1 MSEIS
6 FTDEQEYAPK
16 PRLRTEKVV
25 KKAYINLTL
34 WDKIKAL
41 EQEYERLSD
50 KAYEIEQDKKAISF
64 LIQKYLT
71 HLK

>member
-1 MSEIS
+1 MSAATKINS
-6 FTDEQEYAPK
+6 
-16 PRLRTEKVV
+16 EKGL
-25 KKAYINLTL
+25 KI

-71 HLK
+71 QLK